1 MRVPVSTNNFICI
14 VPLINGIMIA
24 VLTLNGKMGMEKG
37 YEQMLGLYPNT
48 LNDLLLYTILL
59 GLHNNLRF

>member
-1 MRVPVSTNNFICI
+1 
-14 VPLINGIMIA
+14 MIA

-59 GLHNNLRF
+59 GLRNNLRF